1 METASGSIE
10 EEGTSSNSQEDVSRS
25 SLSEAK
31 PRTLNGQTTVA
42 DAQTEGLDQVQTL
55 CVSDAVQAQFDK

>member
-1 METASGSIE
+1 METVIGIIQ
-10 EEGTSSNSQEDVSRS
+10 EEGTPSNSQEDVSRS

-31 PRTLNGQTTVA
+31 PRTLNGQTTVT

>member
-1 METASGSIE
+1 METVIGIIQ
-10 EEGTSSNSQEDVSRS
+10 EEGTLSNSQEDVSRS
-25 SLSEAK
+25 SLSEAN
-31 PRTLNGQTTVA
+31 PRTLNGQTTVT